1 MFWQVCAGT
10 DAEVYLACARAAG
23 VRDLS
28 KCHACRVVNT
38 LRVGE
43 AWVSPPV
50 LEELRTREDV
60 EILEGELTA
69 FDDAGELLPFGGDAS
84 SAH

>member
-1 MFWQVCAGT
+1 MTSDWQVCAGT

-28 KCHACRVVNT
+28 KCRACRVVNT

-50 LEELRTREDV
+50 LEELRSRDDV
-60 EILEGELTA
+60 EILEGGLTA
-69 FDDAGELLPFGGDAS
+69 FDDAGELVAFGSDV
-84 SAH
+84 AH

>member
-1 MFWQVCAGT
+1 M
-10 DAEVYLACARAAG
+10 YLACARAAG
-23 VRDLS
+23 IRDLS
-28 KCHACRVVNT
+28 KCRACRVVNT

-50 LEELRTREDV
+50 LEELRSREDV

-69 FDDAGELLPFGGDAS
+69 FDDAGELLPFGTDVSG
-84 SAH
+84 AH